1 MSAFR
6 IRTHMQWSGSAT
18 RVWPT
23 RVAGAVIVFL
33 AVFLAI
39 VLGRNAE
46 GPSHSEATGC
56 APDTIRLVAAHPD
69 SGRECSEVARGTYS
83 SPYSPFGR

>member
-6 IRTHMQWSGSAT
+6 IRTNMQWNGSAN

-23 RVAGAVIVFL
+23 RVAGAAIVFL

-39 VLGRNAE
+39 VLGRSAE
-46 GPSHSEATGC
+46 GPTHSKAANCAT
-56 APDTIRLVAAHPD
+56 DTIRLVAAHPEYG
-69 SGRECSEVARGTYS
+69 SECPEVARARYDAPSG
-83 SPYSPFGR
+83 FHAR